1 MHRDTFYFYAYQ
13 IYICSFFFLEQNQ
26 SLSLIQR
33 LALISTEL
41 SGEDL
46 TDICPMTGVK
56 RQQIIEEVPPPVN
69 KWKPQQG

>member
-1 MHRDTFYFYAYQ
+1 MHIRFTYVP
-13 IYICSFFFLEQNQ
+13 FFFLEQNQ